1 MTYVTYSR
9 RAKRGC
15 LSTQIFG
22 RRYRN
27 PGPGSAQQDG
37 GAAVL
42 PFSARP
48 LFLPLQPSCAPPGP
62 SSLKGRGQDGEGEGA
77 LLHAG
82 GGKGCSCPSPGT
94 QP

>member
-22 RRYRN
+22 RCYRN
-27 PGPGSAQQDG
+27 PGPGSTQQDG

-48 LFLPLQPSCAPPGP
+48 ASAAKLCPTWTLV
-62 SSLKGRGQDGEGEGA
+62 LKGER
-77 LLHAG
+77 
-82 GGKGCSCPSPGT
+82 PGW
-94 QP
+94 